1 MYKIFLFR
9 DNVPAVLLASW
20 NLDAAMFEGDKVA
33 GPVMTLFAED
43 VEATTTAM
51 MVATFEKNMYI
62 YILTVLIM
70 VLLSRNNMSTMLL
83 APWNLDVLFERN
95 CRPSKDPICRDT
107 VATSAA
113 IR

>member
-43 VEATTTAM
+43 VEATTTAITANPAKAYADYQRIVRGFFM
-51 MVATFEKNMYI
+51 PE
-62 YILTVLIM
+62 TVDN
-70 VLLSRNNMSTMLL
+70 SD
-83 APWNLDVLFERN
+83 AE
-95 CRPSKDPICRDT
+95 
-107 VATSAA
+107 A
-113 IR
+113 IVKKPR